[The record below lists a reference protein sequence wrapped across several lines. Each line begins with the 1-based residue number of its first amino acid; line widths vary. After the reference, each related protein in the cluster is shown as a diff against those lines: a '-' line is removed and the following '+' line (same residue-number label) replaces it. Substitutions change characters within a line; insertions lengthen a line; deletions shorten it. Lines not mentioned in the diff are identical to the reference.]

1 MIPGAIMP
9 NLYDFSAQNSNGT
22 PFDFSSLKGKTVLIV
37 NTATKCGFAPQF
49 DGLEALHQ
57 QYKDK
62 GLVVLGF
69 PCDQFA
75 HQEPVT
81 DSDMTEFCK
90 VNHGVTFPQMGKI
103 KVNGKEAHPLY
114 VWLKEQ
120 APGTLGS
127 TIKWNFTKFL
137 VEKDGVTVHRY
148 APTDVPSSI
157 APKIEEVL

>member
-1 MIPGAIMP
+1 MP
-9 NLYDFSAQNSNGT
+9 NLYEFSAHKPNGELVDFSTLQ
-22 PFDFSSLKGKTVLIV
+22 GKTVLIV

-49 DGLEALHQ
+49 EGLEALHQ
-57 QYKDK
+57 QYKEK

-75 HQEPVT
+75 HQEPVS
-81 DSDMTEFCK
+81 DSDITEFCK
-90 VNHGVTFPQMGKI
+90 VNHGVTFPLMGKI
-103 KVNGKEAHPLY
+103 KVNGKDAHPLY

-120 APGTLGS
+120 APGKLGS

-137 VEKDGVTVHRY
+137 VEKDGETVHRY
-148 APTDVPSSI
+148 APTDVPSSL